1 MIAKDCNEAWTKMVE
16 IVVESGAAKEFYE
29 AARAS
34 AEVAGRAMGATY
46 GDERVHALM
55 CARQEFYYE
64 LADRIRGA
72 QETSES
78 QAKELEAER
87 IRHELDSL

>member
-1 MIAKDCNEAWTKMVE
+1 MIADDCNEAWTKMAE
-16 IVVESGAAKEFYE
+16 IVVDAGAAQAFYD
-29 AARAS
+29 AAKTA

-78 QAKELEAER
+78 QAKAREAER